1 MQIQWTGLSSFRI
14 QTQQAVIITDPFA
27 DNTGLTMPKLKADI
41 VLLSDATN
49 SLSNNVKRLTGD
61 FRLIEGAGEYEIKQ
75 TFIYGI
81 PATHTIYLMED
92 EGITVAFLGALD
104 SGLTNDQLEK
114 LEGVDILLLPVS
126 SLDKDLRTT
135 IVSQLEPRVIIPYLY
150 DQPHLKNKLENV
162 EIFLKEIGAKNPA
175 TQEKYVIKKK
185 DLPQEETTVVLLS
198 PSQA

>member
-41 VLLSDATN
+41 VMLSDKTN
-49 SLSNNVKRLTGD
+49 PLSNNVKRLAGD

-162 EIFLKEIGAKNPA
+162 EIFLKEIGAKNPT
-175 TQEKYVIKKK
+175 TQEKYVTKKK